1 MYLRSNRLIH
11 NLKVIATMDPNSS
24 NVLRYI
30 QEQLQL
36 MRTEMRN
43 MSNQM
48 NKGDIQKTKI
58 VKNKTEIFSIQFYFI
73 FFFLLFLLSFRWK
86 GSWDLGFSVQII
98 WILIFHLPK
107 VTGICYKG
115 RHIVNPGGRR
125 RAICR
130 IRRQKKALLG
140 NRQGVR
146 TYPSRLL

>member
-48 NKGDIQKTKI
+48 TKGDIQKTKI

-73 FFFLLFLLSFRWK
+73 FFFLLFLLCFR
-86 GSWDLGFSVQII
+86 
-98 WILIFHLPK
+98 
-107 VTGICYKG
+107 
-115 RHIVNPGGRR
+115 
-125 RAICR
+125 
-130 IRRQKKALLG
+130 
-140 NRQGVR
+140 
-146 TYPSRLL
+146 

>member
-11 NLKVIATMDPNSS
+11 NLEVIATMDPNSS

-58 VKNKTEIFSIQFYFI
+58 VKNKTEIFSIQFDFN
-73 FFFLLFLLSFRWK
+73 FFFLLFLLCFR
-86 GSWDLGFSVQII
+86 
-98 WILIFHLPK
+98 
-107 VTGICYKG
+107 
-115 RHIVNPGGRR
+115 
-125 RAICR
+125 
-130 IRRQKKALLG
+130 
-140 NRQGVR
+140 
-146 TYPSRLL
+146 

>member
-73 FFFLLFLLSFRWK
+73 FFFLLFLLCFR
-86 GSWDLGFSVQII
+86 
-98 WILIFHLPK
+98 
-107 VTGICYKG
+107 
-115 RHIVNPGGRR
+115 
-125 RAICR
+125 
-130 IRRQKKALLG
+130 
-140 NRQGVR
+140 
-146 TYPSRLL
+146 